1 MINNQKRHA
10 LEQQGIK
17 TQNKQKRKQIDKNFR
32 NVQKWANQEEV
43 QKMMY
48 LLEEAKK
55 RMEER
60 EQNQNDI

>member
-1 MINNQKRHA
+1 MTNNQKRHA

-55 RMEER
+55 RIEER